1 MRIKVLF
8 FSSLKEKLG
17 KTSEEFK
24 FTGNLSIT
32 ELKNF
37 LISKYPEGKDIL
49 NNSMFAV
56 NEQYV
61 DEKYLLKNGDTIAI
75 IPPVSG
81 G

>member
-17 KTSEEFK
+17 KTSEEFE
-24 FTGNLSIT
+24 FTGSLSIT

-37 LISKYPEGKDIL
+37 LIAKYPEGKDIL
-49 NNSMFAV
+49 NNSMFAA

-61 DEKYLLKNGDTIAI
+61 DEKYTLKNGDTIAI